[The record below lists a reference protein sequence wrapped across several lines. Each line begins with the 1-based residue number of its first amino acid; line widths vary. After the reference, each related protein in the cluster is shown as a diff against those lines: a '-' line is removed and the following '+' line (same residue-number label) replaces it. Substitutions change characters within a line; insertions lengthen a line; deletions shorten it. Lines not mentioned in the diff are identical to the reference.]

1 MFQYLKVSALIIDI
15 SEKKCFQF
23 RILFFHFKFQRIYVN
38 SSLTKS
44 AALRTLPLRDAI
56 TSLATVAAKP
66 IEPFIIVNINSYIY
80 F

>member
-15 SEKKCFQF
+15 SEKKCFPF

-44 AALRTLPLRDAI
+44 AALRTLPLRDA
-56 TSLATVAAKP
+56 KP